1 MKLSPQPDPRAYMKL
16 AAMFRT
22 QIAEGILGPGDKLP
36 SITMVSDERGCS
48 RQTAGRAMQVLE
60 RDGLVH
66 RVQGLGYF
74 VCSDAQSRG
83 CDQLA

>member
-1 MKLSPQPDPRAYMKL
+1 MKRTPQPDPRAYMML
-16 AAMFRT
+16 AAQFRA

-36 SITMVSDERGCS
+36 SITSVSEERGCS

-74 VCSDAQSRG
+74 VCADALRRD
-83 CDQLA
+83 CDQPA